1 MSSRKP
7 VARSDR
13 KKNLRKQIPE
23 SLLARLWRERAARQR
38 NFRTTEGKKVQILY
52 PGRQGVEAGP
62 DFRDALIFREGTG
75 LVRGDVELHLH
86 PKDWDR
92 HGHASDHRYN
102 SVVLHGVL
110 DPPESSQPLPNGGS
124 APAVG
129 LQSLLEFSSD
139 AGAPRNGT
147 ERGVLWALLEARGY
161 PKPATRTD
169 ALRLLERAGRAR
181 FLGKSAGFASLIEEI
196 GPQEALYRSMMES
209 LGYSENRPGFLELAR
224 RVPYRGLVKAAS
236 RVQGRERPAFIE
248 STLLATAGFE
258 NSESQPMLRCA
269 VMDKKLWRLFRIRPA
284 NHPRRR
290 ISGAAILVCRTAAGG
305 LLESAVRW
313 VRTGSFKTILQNLCV
328 ADTAGG
334 PALIGRSRALDMA
347 INVFLPLV
355 HAHAGR
361 GQDSDLANEALDLFM
376 SAPKLQPNRITREME
391 DVLFPGPWRP
401 LGNAAARQQGLIH
414 LHRLMQ
420 GEG

>member
-1 MSSRKP
+1 MSSHKPVDRSSRK
-7 VARSDR
+7 
-13 KKNLRKQIPE
+13 KTLRKQIPE

-38 NFRTTEGKKVQILY
+38 NFRTTEGKRVRILY

-110 DPPESSQPLPNGGS
+110 APPESSQPLPNGGS

-139 AGAPRNGT
+139 VEAPRNRN
-147 ERGVLWALLEARGY
+147 ERGVLWALLGSRGY
-161 PKPATRTD
+161 PKPATRTV

-181 FLGKSAGFASLIEEI
+181 FLGKSAGFPSLIEEI
-196 GPQEALYRSMMES
+196 GPHESLYRSLMES
-209 LGYSENRPGFLELAR
+209 LGYSENRTGFLELAR
-224 RVPYRGLVKAAS
+224 RVPYSTLVKETS
-236 RVQGRERPAFIE
+236 GVSKQEPRHNIGEI
-248 STLLATAGFE
+248 LLEAAGFAK
-258 NSESQPMLRCA
+258 PTGKILHPRA

-290 ISGAAILVCRTAAGG
+290 VSGAAILICRTASFG

-313 VRTGSFKTILQNLCV
+313 ARAGAFKTILQNLCV
-328 ADTAGG
+328 ADPAGG
-334 PALIGRSRALDMA
+334 PAFIGRSRALDMA
-347 INVFLPLV
+347 VNVFLPLV

-361 GQDSDLANEALDLFM
+361 GQDSDLADEALSLFM
-376 SAPKLQPNRITREME
+376 SAPKLQPTRITREME

-401 LGNAAARQQGLIH
+401 LGNAPARQQGLLH

>member
-7 VARSDR
+7 VDRSSR
-13 KKNLRKQIPE
+13 KKTLRKQIPE

-38 NFRTTEGKKVQILY
+38 NFRTTEGKRVRILY

-92 HGHASDHRYN
+92 HGHSSDHRYN

-110 DPPESSQPLPNGGS
+110 APPESSQPLPNGGS

-139 AGAPRNGT
+139 GEAPRNGT
-147 ERGVLWALLEARGY
+147 ERGVLWALLESRGY

-181 FLGKSAGFASLIEEI
+181 FLGKSAGFSSLIEEI
-196 GPQEALYRSMMES
+196 GPHEALYRSMMES
-209 LGYSENRPGFLELAR
+209 LGYSENRTGFLELAR
-224 RVPYRGLVKAAS
+224 RVPYRTLSKAVS
-236 RVQGRERPAFIE
+236 RIQRRGRAAFIKNM
-248 STLLATAGFE
+248 LLATAGFE
-258 NSESQPMLRCA
+258 NSGSQPLLVA
-269 VMDKKLWRLFRIRPA
+269 SVMDSRRWHLFRIRPA

-290 ISGAAILVCRTAAGG
+290 IIRRGHTSGPHGVRRTAGIHRPVCTHG
-305 LLESAVRW
+305 V
-313 VRTGSFKTILQNLCV
+313 IQ
-328 ADTAGG
+328 DH
-334 PALIGRSRALDMA
+334 PAKPLRRRPRRQDRAHRPLPRLGHGRQRLFASCARPCRSRAGFRLGRRSA
-347 INVFLPLV
+347 GPLHV
-355 HAHAGR
+355 SPQATAQPDNPRDGRYPIPRALASSGRCCRPPAGTPASSPTDA
-361 GQDSDLANEALDLFM
+361 G
-376 SAPKLQPNRITREME
+376 
-391 DVLFPGPWRP
+391 
-401 LGNAAARQQGLIH
+401 
-414 LHRLMQ
+414 
-420 GEG
+420 